1 MRLMSIV
8 DFREKWELTLKVVL
22 LVVLPGLL
30 VQYYVRIQE
39 WNILDMNIIIA
50 SLLTGAVFLI

>member
-8 DFREKWELTLKVVL
+8 DFREKWELTLKVAL

-30 VQYYVRIQE
+30 VQYYVRVQE